1 VPPPPESYN
10 DLEWLRQAPGLISAG
25 ISVTIT
31 VLLTSIL
38 IYQHLSAYHAPKLQ
52 RHALRVVL
60 MTPVYAVDSYIS
72 LSFEEVAFYF
82 DTLRDVYE
90 AYVIYNFVA
99 LFLAYMGGASELVD
113 RWRQDDRRMPV
124 SYFWSTCCLANCHL
138 NGVFLRRCLQGVLQF
153 MVVKLIL
160 TVGAIVTFAV
170 GRYDDGQFKFD
181 AFYLYE
187 VIIYNISICVALY
200 ALVVFYFASQPYL
213 APFHPVLK
221 FVLVK
226 SIIFV
231 TWWQGEIIAILGRA
245 GIINASEDNL
255 ASTVVALQDYLI
267 CHECVI
273 AAVLNF
279 KAFPTSD
286 FKGDQTA
293 KTNLWK
299 GIRHAVDVRDV
310 IADTAN
316 NFSSQ
321 YRDFVQMQDD
331 DMPTPG
337 QVFPMAITAPTK
349 GESMAAP
356 LKEIDSL
363 RYALQ
368 SCFTV
373 LKSARTAL
381 LVLQI
386 PQMVKLTEYAVARSK
401 RSGNAANI

>member
-1 VPPPPESYN
+1 
-10 DLEWLRQAPGLISAG
+10 
-25 ISVTIT
+25 
-31 VLLTSIL
+31 
-38 IYQHLSAYHAPKLQ
+38 
-52 RHALRVVL
+52 
-60 MTPVYAVDSYIS
+60 M
-72 LSFEEVAFYF
+72 
-82 DTLRDVYE
+82 
-90 AYVIYNFVA
+90 
-99 LFLAYMGGASELVD
+99 
-113 RWRQDDRRMPV
+113 
-124 SYFWSTCCLANCHL
+124 
-138 NGVFLRRCLQGVLQF
+138 
-153 MVVKLIL
+153 
-160 TVGAIVTFAV
+160 
-170 GRYDDGQFKFD
+170 
-181 AFYLYE
+181 
-187 VIIYNISICVALY
+187 
-200 ALVVFYFASQPYL
+200 
-213 APFHPVLK
+213 
-221 FVLVK
+221 
-226 SIIFV
+226 
-231 TWWQGEIIAILGRA
+231 
-245 GIINASEDNL
+245 
-255 ASTVVALQDYLI
+255 
-267 CHECVI
+267 I

-356 LKEIDSL
+356 LKEMDSL